1 MVGCSEAFLCLPEQ
15 VMVRRFDMWWYES
28 SNYIFWGFWLENF
41 LLGEKQLSTTMIE
54 ILKVPEIRAVE
65 MLEV

>member
-1 MVGCSEAFLCLPEQ
+1 
-15 VMVRRFDMWWYES
+15 MVRRFDMWWYES

>member
-1 MVGCSEAFLCLPEQ
+1 
-15 VMVRRFDMWWYES
+15 MVRRFDMWWYES
-28 SNYIFWGFWLENF
+28 SNYIFWGFWLEKF